1 MEKIHHIHKTGSGR
15 FYPLEI
21 GWIAQD
27 IHKIPVD
34 KNLTENACR
43 SGCRLYGRNGGC
55 PPFSPDFKLLRQK
68 FKLANIIYTKLL
80 IDNYPPKVLAGSY
93 YVRWS
98 FIEALLTPFTN
109 KFAKIVNDNKE
120 GLFLS
125 SGFCRGCGNQRCAVK
140 DGGKCRHPLR
150 RTFSLESTGVIVS
163 EVAEKFLG
171 FELYWW
177 DRFNKDY
184 YPSYMTKIVS
194 ILSNQPIDN
203 SDISAVFKG

>member
-1 MEKIHHIHKTGSGR
+1 M
-15 FYPLEI
+15 EI
-21 GWIAQD
+21 GWTAQD

-34 KNLTENACR
+34 KHLTENACR

-55 PPFSPDFKLLRQK
+55 PPFSPDFKLLGKK
-68 FKLANIIYTKLL
+68 FKVANIIYTKLL
-80 IDNYPPKVLAGSY
+80 IYNYPPKVLAASY

-109 KFAKIVNDNKE
+109 KFAKIVNDNKG

-140 DGGKCRHPLR
+140 DGSKCRYPLR
-150 RTFSLESTGVIVS
+150 RTYSLESTGVIVS
-163 EVAEKFLG
+163 KVAEKFLG

-184 YPSYMTKIVS
+184 FPLYMTKIVS
-194 ILSNQPIDN
+194 ILGNQPINN
-203 SDISAVFKG
+203 SDISALFK

>member
-1 MEKIHHIHKTGSGR
+1 LYLLSKYRTQLEKSET
-15 FYPLEI
+15 
-21 GWIAQD
+21 
-27 IHKIPVD
+27 PV
-34 KNLTENACR
+34 
-43 SGCRLYGRNGGC
+43 
-55 PPFSPDFKLLRQK
+55 KLLGKK
-68 FKLANIIYTKLL
+68 FKIANIIYTKLL

-109 KFAKIVNDNKE
+109 KFAKIVTDNKE
-120 GLFLS
+120 RLFLS
-125 SGFCRGCGNQRCAVK
+125 SGFCRGCGNKRCAVK
-140 DGGKCRHPLR
+140 DGGKCRQPLC

-184 YPSYMTKIVS
+184 FPSYMTKIVS
-194 ILSNQPIDN
+194 ILGNQPINN
-203 SDISAVFKG
+203 SDISALFK

>member
-1 MEKIHHIHKTGSGR
+1 MEKFHYIHKTGSGR
-15 FYPLEI
+15 SYPLEI
-21 GWIAQD
+21 GWTAQD

-55 PPFSPDFKLLRQK
+55 PPFSPDFKLLGKK
-68 FKLANIIYTKLL
+68 FKVANIIYTKLL

-140 DGGKCRHPLR
+140 DGGKCLHPLR

-171 FELYWW
+171 FELCWW

-184 YPSYMTKIVS
+184 FPSYMTKIVS
-194 ILSNQPIDN
+194 ILGNQPIDN
-203 SDISAVFKG
+203 SDISALFK

>member
-1 MEKIHHIHKTGSGR
+1 MEKLYHTHKTGSGR
-15 FYPLEI
+15 TYPLEI
-21 GWIAQD
+21 GWTAQD

-55 PPFSPDFKLLRQK
+55 PPFSPDFKLLGKK
-68 FKLANIIYTKLL
+68 FKVANIIYTKLL

-109 KFAKIVNDNKE
+109 KFAKIANDNKDRF
-120 GLFLS
+120 FLS

-140 DGGKCRHPLR
+140 DAIKCRHPLR

-163 EVAEKFLG
+163 EVAENFLG
-171 FELYWW
+171 FKLYWW
-177 DRFNKDY
+177 DRFNKDF
-184 YPSYMTKIVS
+184 YPLYMTKIVS
-194 ILSNQPIDN
+194 ILGNQPIDN
-203 SDISAVFKG
+203 SDISALFK